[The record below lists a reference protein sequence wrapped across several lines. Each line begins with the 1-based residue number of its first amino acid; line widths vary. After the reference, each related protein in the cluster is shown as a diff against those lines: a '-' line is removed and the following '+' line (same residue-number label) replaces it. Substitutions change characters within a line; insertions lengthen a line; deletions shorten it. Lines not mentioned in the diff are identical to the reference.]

1 MITIV
6 SGLPRSGTSLMMQ
19 ILKAGGME
27 VLTDGVRN
35 ADINNPRG
43 YFEYEK
49 VKSLQTDNSWLAE
62 AENKVLKV
70 ITQLVHY
77 LPLNFNYYVI
87 VMKRKIDEIILSQ
100 NKMIDNLGS
109 KKTQVD
115 NNTLSGFSSLNS
127 YAINA
132 VSLESGNIT
141 RNTIDGK
148 NLTIDTTQNYFYGIY
163 INSVESNDLYCI

>member
-1 MITIV
+1 
-6 SGLPRSGTSLMMQ
+6 MMQ

-115 NNTLSGFSSLNS
+115 NNTLKNVFQNQLNKSVDYLSSNKSFNVFVVDYNEL
-127 YAINA
+127 
-132 VSLESGNIT
+132 LSGNSKLIVDLNT
-141 RNTIDGK
+141 ELNLNLDTEKALRVINPALYRNR
-148 NLTIDTTQNYFYGIY
+148 N
-163 INSVESNDLYCI
+163 